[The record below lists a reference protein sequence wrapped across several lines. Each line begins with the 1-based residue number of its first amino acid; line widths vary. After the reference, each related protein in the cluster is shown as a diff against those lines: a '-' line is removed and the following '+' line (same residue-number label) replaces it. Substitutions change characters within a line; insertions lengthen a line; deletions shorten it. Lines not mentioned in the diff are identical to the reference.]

1 MAEYVLTRESV
12 LDLPRAQ
19 VFEFFADA
27 ANLERITPPQLNF
40 HIVTPQPI
48 DIKKDSLIDYKLTLR
63 GFPLKWRTRI
73 SGWNPPFDFVDEQ
86 ISGPYKQWI
95 HEHTFTQL
103 PGGGTG
109 IKDVVRYRL
118 PLEPLGDLMHFLVRR
133 ELDRIFDFRQKA
145 VERILTTS

>member
-1 MAEYVLTRESV
+1 MAEYVLTREAV
-12 LDLPRAQ
+12 IALPRAE

-27 ANLERITPPQLNF
+27 ANLERITPPELNF
-40 HIVTPQPI
+40 QIVTPQPI

-63 GFPLKWRTRI
+63 GFPIKWRTRI
-73 SGWNPPFDFVDEQ
+73 SDWNPPFDFVDEQ

-95 HEHTFTQL
+95 HEHTFTEL

-133 ELDRIFDFRQKA
+133 ELNYIFDFRQKA
-145 VERILTTS
+145 VEEILTAD

>member
-1 MAEYVLTRESV
+1 MAEFVLTSEAV
-12 LDLPRAQ
+12 IDLPRAE

-27 ANLERITPPQLNF
+27 ANLERITPPELNF
-40 HIVTPQPI
+40 QIVTPQPI
-48 DIKKDSLIDYKLTLR
+48 DIQKDSLIEYKLTLR
-63 GFPLKWRTRI
+63 GFPMKWRTRI
-73 SGWNPPFDFVDEQ
+73 SQWNPPFDFIDEQ

-95 HEHTFTQL
+95 HKHTFTKL

-133 ELDRIFDFRQKA
+133 ELNYIFDFRQKA
-145 VERILTTS
+145 VEEILTAG